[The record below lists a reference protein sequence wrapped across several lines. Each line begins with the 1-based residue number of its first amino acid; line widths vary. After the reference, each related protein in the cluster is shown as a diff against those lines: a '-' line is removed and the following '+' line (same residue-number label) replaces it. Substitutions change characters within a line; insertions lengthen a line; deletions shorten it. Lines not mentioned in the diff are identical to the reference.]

1 MCPDSVE
8 PAAAPGRQG
17 MSNERS
23 MLTTTDN
30 RPQTDLQHSGDVGNA
45 LARGISVVVPVYNS
59 QESLVPLVER
69 LQPVLEELAGPQRYE
84 LILINDGSRDDS
96 WTVVQQ
102 LEQQHTWVHGIDLM
116 RNFGQH
122 NATLCGFGFAKGNQ
136 IITIDDDL
144 QHPPEEIIKL
154 IQKAE
159 IEQSVITYGIYSKKQ
174 HSFARNILSKS
185 VKTSSKLFHNG
196 AENGSSF
203 RLIDRKIVQKV
214 LDHQVSFVFID
225 EIIYWYTDKIA
236 FVEVNHVKREHTKSG
251 YNPMR
256 LFMMAANLTYFYTNI
271 PLKIMVY
278 SGFIISF
285 FSFVTAIK
293 FIIQKIFFNVPLGYT
308 SVIVTIL
315 FSTSIIVFSL
325 GVIGGYL
332 SRIQTVQN
340 KKPPYHI
347 SKVLD

>member
-1 MCPDSVE
+1 MTKDF
-8 PAAAPGRQG
+8 
-17 MSNERS
+17 
-23 MLTTTDN
+23 
-30 RPQTDLQHSGDVGNA
+30 
-45 LARGISVVVPVYNS
+45 SVVVPVFNS
-59 QESLVPLVER
+59 AGSLTELFNRLKAFFEGQKKSFEVIFVEDGGDDRSWEVLGKLKENFPDLVKAIK
-69 LQPVLEELAGPQRYE
+69 L
-84 LILINDGSRDDS
+84 D
-96 WTVVQQ
+96 
-102 LEQQHTWVHGIDLM
+102 

>member
-1 MCPDSVE
+1 MTKDF
-8 PAAAPGRQG
+8 
-17 MSNERS
+17 
-23 MLTTTDN
+23 
-30 RPQTDLQHSGDVGNA
+30 
-45 LARGISVVVPVYNS
+45 SVVVPVYNS
-59 QESLVPLVER
+59 EGS
-69 LQPVLEELAGPQRYE
+69 LEELFNRTKAFFEGIDKRFEVVFVEDGGTDRSWEVLQALKGKFPE
-84 LILINDGSRDDS
+84 LITAIKLD
-96 WTVVQQ
+96 
-102 LEQQHTWVHGIDLM
+102 

-144 QHPPEEIIKL
+144 QNPPEEMIKL
-154 IQKAE
+154 IQTAE
-159 IEQSVITYGIYSKKQ
+159 KEQSTVTYGIYSKKQ
-174 HSFARNILSKS
+174 HSFARNAMSSTLK
-185 VKTSSKLFHNG
+185 KTSKHIHHG

-203 RLIDRKIVQKV
+203 RLLDRKIVEKI

-225 EIIYWYTDKIA
+225 EIINWYTNNIA
-236 FVEVNHVKREHTKSG
+236 FVLVDHKKREQSQSG
-251 YNPMR
+251 YSPFR
-256 LFMMAANLTYFYTNI
+256 LFKMATNLTYFYTNI

-285 FSFVTAIK
+285 LSFLMAIK
-293 FIIQKIFFNVPLGYT
+293 FIIQKLYYDVPLGYT

-340 KKPPYHI
+340 RKPPYHI
-347 SKVLD
+347 DKVLD

>member
-1 MCPDSVE
+1 MTKDF
-8 PAAAPGRQG
+8 
-17 MSNERS
+17 
-23 MLTTTDN
+23 
-30 RPQTDLQHSGDVGNA
+30 
-45 LARGISVVVPVYNS
+45 SVVVPVYNS
-59 QESLVPLVER
+59 EDSLKELFVRLKAFFEKANKSYEVIFVE
-69 LQPVLEELAGPQRYE
+69 
-84 LILINDGSRDDS
+84 DGSRDGS
-96 WTVVQQ
+96 WEV
-102 LEQQHTWVHGIDLM
+102 LKKLKDNYPEFIKAIKLD

-144 QHPPEEIIKL
+144 QNPPEEIAKL
-154 IQKAE
+154 IETAE
-159 IEQSVITYGIYSKKQ
+159 KEQSAMTYGIYTKKQ
-174 HSFARNILSKS
+174 HSFARNILSRT
-185 VKTSSKLFHNG
+185 VRTSSKLFHNG

-203 RLIDRKIVQKV
+203 RLLSRTMVDKI
-214 LDHQVSFVFID
+214 LDHQTSFVFID
-225 EIIYWYTDKIA
+225 EIVYWYTDNIA
-236 FVEVNHVKREHTKSG
+236 FVLVDHKKRKNNQSG
-251 YNPMR
+251 YNPFR
-256 LFMMAANLTYFYTNI
+256 LFMLAANLTYFYTNI

-285 FSFVTAIK
+285 LSFLMAIK

-347 SKVLD
+347 KKVLD

>member
-1 MCPDSVE
+1 MTKDF
-8 PAAAPGRQG
+8 
-17 MSNERS
+17 
-23 MLTTTDN
+23 
-30 RPQTDLQHSGDVGNA
+30 
-45 LARGISVVVPVYNS
+45 SVVVPVFNS
-59 QESLVPLVER
+59 AGSLTELFNRLKAFFEGQKKSFEVIFVEDGGDDRSWEVLGKLKENFPDLVKAIK
-69 LQPVLEELAGPQRYE
+69 L
-84 LILINDGSRDDS
+84 D
-96 WTVVQQ
+96 
-102 LEQQHTWVHGIDLM
+102 

-278 SGFIISF
+278 SGFITSF

>member
-1 MCPDSVE
+1 MTKDF
-8 PAAAPGRQG
+8 
-17 MSNERS
+17 
-23 MLTTTDN
+23 
-30 RPQTDLQHSGDVGNA
+30 
-45 LARGISVVVPVYNS
+45 SVVVPVFNS
-59 QESLVPLVER
+59 ADSLTELFTRLKAFFEGQKKSFEVIFVEDGGDDVSWE
-69 LQPVLEELAGPQRYE
+69 VLGKLKENFPD
-84 LILINDGSRDDS
+84 LIKAIKLD
-96 WTVVQQ
+96 
-102 LEQQHTWVHGIDLM
+102 

-122 NATLCGFGFAKGNQ
+122 NATMCGFGFAKGNQ
-136 IITIDDDL
+136 IVTIDDDL
-144 QHPPEEIIKL
+144 QNPPEEIIKL
-154 IQKAE
+154 IHQAE
-159 IEQSVITYGIYSKKQ
+159 KEQSVITYGIYSKKQ

-236 FVEVNHVKREHTKSG
+236 FVEVNHVKREHNQSG

-285 FSFVTAIK
+285 FSFITAIK

>member
-1 MCPDSVE
+1 MTKDF
-8 PAAAPGRQG
+8 
-17 MSNERS
+17 
-23 MLTTTDN
+23 
-30 RPQTDLQHSGDVGNA
+30 
-45 LARGISVVVPVYNS
+45 SVVVPVFNS
-59 QESLVPLVER
+59 ADSLTELFTRLKVFFEGQKKSFEVIFVED
-69 LQPVLEELAGPQRYE
+69 GGD
-84 LILINDGSRDDS
+84 DGS
-96 WTVVQQ
+96 WEV
-102 LEQQHTWVHGIDLM
+102 LGKLKENFPDLIKAIKLD
-116 RNFGQH
+116 RNYGQH
-122 NATLCGFGFAKGNQ
+122 NATMCGFGFAKGNQ
-136 IITIDDDL
+136 IVTIDDDL

-154 IQKAE
+154 IQQAE
-159 IEQSVITYGIYSKKQ
+159 KEQSVITYGIYSKKQ

-185 VKTSSKLFHNG
+185 VKISSKLFHNG

-236 FVEVNHVKREHTKSG
+236 FVEVNHVKREHNQSG
-251 YNPMR
+251 YNPIR

-285 FSFVTAIK
+285 FTFITAIK

>member
-1 MCPDSVE
+1 MTKDF
-8 PAAAPGRQG
+8 
-17 MSNERS
+17 
-23 MLTTTDN
+23 
-30 RPQTDLQHSGDVGNA
+30 
-45 LARGISVVVPVYNS
+45 SVVVPVFNS
-59 QESLVPLVER
+59 AGSLTELFNRLKAFFEGQKKSFEVIFVEDGGDDRSWEVLGKLKENFPDLVKAIK
-69 LQPVLEELAGPQRYE
+69 L
-84 LILINDGSRDDS
+84 D
-96 WTVVQQ
+96 
-102 LEQQHTWVHGIDLM
+102 

-122 NATLCGFGFAKGNQ
+122 NATMCGFGFAKGNQ
-136 IITIDDDL
+136 IVTIDDDL

>member
-1 MCPDSVE
+1 MTKDF
-8 PAAAPGRQG
+8 
-17 MSNERS
+17 
-23 MLTTTDN
+23 
-30 RPQTDLQHSGDVGNA
+30 
-45 LARGISVVVPVYNS
+45 SVVVPVFNS
-59 QESLVPLVER
+59 AGSLTELFNRLKAFFEGQKKSFEVIFVEDGGDDRSWEVLGKLKENFPDLVKAIK
-69 LQPVLEELAGPQRYE
+69 L
-84 LILINDGSRDDS
+84 D
-96 WTVVQQ
+96 
-102 LEQQHTWVHGIDLM
+102 

-315 FSTSIIVFSL
+315 FSTSIIVFCL

>member
-1 MCPDSVE
+1 LITFVIKTNVAMTKDF
-8 PAAAPGRQG
+8 
-17 MSNERS
+17 
-23 MLTTTDN
+23 
-30 RPQTDLQHSGDVGNA
+30 
-45 LARGISVVVPVYNS
+45 SVVVPVFNS
-59 QESLVPLVER
+59 AGSLTELFNRLKAFFEGQKKSFEVIFVEDGGDDRSWEVLGKLKENFPDLVKAIK
-69 LQPVLEELAGPQRYE
+69 L
-84 LILINDGSRDDS
+84 D
-96 WTVVQQ
+96 
-102 LEQQHTWVHGIDLM
+102 

>member
-1 MCPDSVE
+1 MTKDF
-8 PAAAPGRQG
+8 
-17 MSNERS
+17 
-23 MLTTTDN
+23 
-30 RPQTDLQHSGDVGNA
+30 
-45 LARGISVVVPVYNS
+45 SVVVPVYNS
-59 QESLVPLVER
+59 IDS
-69 LQPVLEELAGPQRYE
+69 LEELFVRLKAFFEKINKSYE
-84 LILINDGSRDDS
+84 IIFVDDGSKDGS
-96 WTVVQQ
+96 W
-102 LEQQHTWVHGIDLM
+102 DLLKKLKANNQEIIKAIKLD

-122 NATLCGFGFAKGNQ
+122 NATLCGFGFAKGYQ

-144 QHPPEEIIKL
+144 QNPPEEITKL
-154 IQKAE
+154 IEKAE
-159 IEQSVITYGIYSKKQ
+159 QEKSAVTYGIYSKKQ

-203 RLIDRKIVQKV
+203 RLLSRKIVDKI
-214 LDHQVSFVFID
+214 LNHQTSFVFID
-225 EIIYWYTDKIA
+225 EIVYWYTDNIA
-236 FVEVNHVKREHTKSG
+236 FVLVDHKKRENNQSG
-251 YNPMR
+251 YNPFR
-256 LFMMAANLTYFYTNI
+256 LFMLAANLTYFYTNI

-285 FSFVTAIK
+285 LSFLMAIK

-347 SKVLD
+347 YQVLD

>member
-1 MCPDSVE
+1 MTKDF
-8 PAAAPGRQG
+8 
-17 MSNERS
+17 
-23 MLTTTDN
+23 
-30 RPQTDLQHSGDVGNA
+30 
-45 LARGISVVVPVYNS
+45 SVVVPVFNS
-59 QESLVPLVER
+59 ADSLTELFTRLKAFFEGQKKSFEVIFVED
-69 LQPVLEELAGPQRYE
+69 GGD
-84 LILINDGSRDDS
+84 DGS
-96 WTVVQQ
+96 WEV
-102 LEQQHTWVHGIDLM
+102 LGKLKENFPDLIKAIKLD

-136 IITIDDDL
+136 IVTIDDDL

-154 IQKAE
+154 IHQAE
-159 IEQSVITYGIYSKKQ
+159 KEQSVITYGIYSKKQ

-236 FVEVNHVKREHTKSG
+236 FVEVNHVKREHNQSG

-285 FSFVTAIK
+285 FSFITAIK

>member
-1 MCPDSVE
+1 MTKDF
-8 PAAAPGRQG
+8 
-17 MSNERS
+17 
-23 MLTTTDN
+23 
-30 RPQTDLQHSGDVGNA
+30 
-45 LARGISVVVPVYNS
+45 SVVVPVFNS
-59 QESLVPLVER
+59 ADSLTELFTRLKAFFEGQKKSFEVIFVEDGGDDRSWEVLGKLKENFPDLVKAIK
-69 LQPVLEELAGPQRYE
+69 L
-84 LILINDGSRDDS
+84 D
-96 WTVVQQ
+96 
-102 LEQQHTWVHGIDLM
+102 

-144 QHPPEEIIKL
+144 QQPPEEIIKL

-174 HSFARNILSKS
+174 HSFARNLLSKS

-225 EIIYWYTDKIA
+225 EIIYWYTNKIA

-251 YNPMR
+251 YNPLR

-278 SGFIISF
+278 SGFIFSF
-285 FSFVTAIK
+285 ISFVTAIK

-308 SVIVTIL
+308 SVIVTLL

>member
-1 MCPDSVE
+1 MTKDF
-8 PAAAPGRQG
+8 
-17 MSNERS
+17 
-23 MLTTTDN
+23 
-30 RPQTDLQHSGDVGNA
+30 
-45 LARGISVVVPVYNS
+45 SVVVPVFNS
-59 QESLVPLVER
+59 ADSLTELFTRLKAFFEGQKKSFEVIFVED
-69 LQPVLEELAGPQRYE
+69 GGD
-84 LILINDGSRDDS
+84 DGS
-96 WTVVQQ
+96 WEV
-102 LEQQHTWVHGIDLM
+102 LGKLKEHFPDLIKAIKLD

-122 NATLCGFGFAKGNQ
+122 NATMCGFGFAKGNQ
-136 IITIDDDL
+136 IVTIDDDL

-154 IQKAE
+154 IHQAE
-159 IEQSVITYGIYSKKQ
+159 KEQSVITYGIYSKKQ

-203 RLIDRKIVQKV
+203 RLIDRKIIQKV

-236 FVEVNHVKREHTKSG
+236 FVEVNHVKREHNQSG

-285 FSFVTAIK
+285 FSFITAIK